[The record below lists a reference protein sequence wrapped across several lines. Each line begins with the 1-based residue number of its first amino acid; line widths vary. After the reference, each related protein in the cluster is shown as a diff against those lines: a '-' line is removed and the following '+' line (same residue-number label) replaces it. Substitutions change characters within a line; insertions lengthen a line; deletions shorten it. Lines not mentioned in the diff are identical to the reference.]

1 MGRAGWWDDVAKAP
15 KVHRNCWGEQKGPC
29 LHVLSR
35 GDFQQATT
43 CTGRF
48 AVACG
53 RAKTLMCCS
62 SGEADPSSASF
73 CAAKRQRGTTR
84 HCTLPQPP
92 VDNPQPQLART
103 GIPACSQRH
112 YQPPRGSPTALQPS
126 IGVAAMVARIAAQI
140 MQQRHFGFDR
150 PQGRRPR
157 TMTLQSR
164 KPKPSPTLRGLAEP
178 SGPTAPSTSSL
189 APWRLL
195 NRWMR
200 RRFERAACS
209 N

>member
-1 MGRAGWWDDVAKAP
+1 LPKLPRCTETAGASRKD
-15 KVHRNCWGEQKGPC
+15 R
-29 LHVLSR
+29 LSMFLSR

-62 SGEADPSSASF
+62 SGEADPSSASS

-112 YQPPRGSPTALQPS
+112 YQPSRGSPTAVQPS

>member
-1 MGRAGWWDDVAKAP
+1 LPKLPKCIETAGASRED
-15 KVHRNCWGEQKGPC
+15 R
-29 LHVLSR
+29 LSMFLTT
-35 GDFQQATT
+35 GDFQQAVT

-53 RAKTLMCCS
+53 RAKALMCCS

-84 HCTLPQPP
+84 LHLATTP
-92 VDNPQPQLART
+92 VDNPQPQRART

-112 YQPPRGSPTALQPS
+112 YQPSRGSPTALQPS

-157 TMTLQSR
+157 TMTLQSW

-178 SGPTAPSTSSL
+178 SGPTAPSASSL

>member
-1 MGRAGWWDDVAKAP
+1 LPKLPRCTETAGASRKDRLSMLLTMGD
-15 KVHRNCWGEQKGPC
+15 
-29 LHVLSR
+29 S
-35 GDFQQATT
+35 QQATT

-84 HCTLPQPP
+84 HCTLPQSP

-112 YQPPRGSPTALQPS
+112 YQPSRGSPTALQPS
-126 IGVAAMVARIAAQI
+126 IGVAAVVARIAAQI

-164 KPKPSPTLRGLAEP
+164 KPKPSLTLRGLAEP
-178 SGPTAPSTSSL
+178 SGPTAPSASSL
-189 APWRLL
+189 APWGLL

-209 N
+209 S

>member
-1 MGRAGWWDDVAKAP
+1 LPKLPRCTETAGASRKN
-15 KVHRNCWGEQKGPC
+15 R
-29 LHVLSR
+29 LSMFLSR

-53 RAKTLMCCS
+53 RGKNLM
-62 SGEADPSSASF
+62 
-73 CAAKRQRGTTR
+73 RGTTR

-178 SGPTAPSTSSL
+178 SGPTAPSASSL

-200 RRFERAACS
+200 RRFERAACR